1 MRKKIYSDHR
11 KRLNSLWRNILQNEW
26 VMKLRSHS
34 DQQHSEM
41 IDPTTHV
48 YNQHG
53 INSYLKE
60 LFHQDEHGYA
70 IVLLHV
76 DDFKK
81 LNEQHGKKFAEKA
94 LVTIS
99 NTLSQHLRDTDLIG
113 RYGDEEFIFIL
124 SDINQHNAE
133 AVAKRCH
140 QAVQKAK
147 YYIGRKRYSLS
158 VSLGVA
164 NSSTEFTSQQV
175 LQQSDEA
182 LFSAKNKGGNQVHV
196 AS

>member
-11 KRLNSLWRNILQNEW
+11 RRFHSLWRKILQNEW
-26 VMKLRSHS
+26 VAKLRSHH
-34 DQQHSEM
+34 DQHEEI
-41 IDPTTHV
+41 IDPITHV

-60 LFHQDEHGYA
+60 LFHQDQHGYA

-81 LNEQHGKKFAEKA
+81 LNEKHGKKYAEKA

-99 NTLSQHLRDTDLIG
+99 QTLSQHLRDTDLIG

-124 SDINQHNAE
+124 SDINQNNAE

-147 YYIGRKRYSLS
+147 YNIGRKRYSLS

-164 NSSTEFTSQQV
+164 SSVTDSSSNQI
-175 LQQSDEA
+175 LQQADEA
-182 LFSAKNKGGNQVHV
+182 LFSAKNLGGNQVN
-196 AS
+196 SSQ

>member
-1 MRKKIYSDHR
+1 
-11 KRLNSLWRNILQNEW
+11 
-26 VMKLRSHS
+26 MKLRSHS

-113 RYGDEEFIFIL
+113 RYGDEEFIFIFHDL
-124 SDINQHNAE
+124 
-133 AVAKRCH
+133 V
-140 QAVQKAK
+140 
-147 YYIGRKRYSLS
+147 
-158 VSLGVA
+158 
-164 NSSTEFTSQQV
+164 
-175 LQQSDEA
+175 
-182 LFSAKNKGGNQVHV
+182 
-196 AS
+196 

>member
-11 KRLNSLWRNILQNEW
+11 RRFHSLWKKVLQNEW
-26 VMKLRSHS
+26 IMKLRSHY
-34 DQQHSEM
+34 DQQHSDM

-60 LFHQDEHGYA
+60 LFHQDQHGYA

-76 DDFKK
+76 DDFQK
-81 LNEQHGKKFAEKA
+81 LNERHGKKYAEKA

-99 NTLSQHLRDTDLIG
+99 STLSHHLRDTDLIG

-124 SDINQHNAE
+124 SDINQSNAE

-140 QAVQKAK
+140 QAIQKAK
-147 YYIGRKRYSLS
+147 YNIGRKRYSLS

-164 NSSTEFTSQQV
+164 SSVADASSHQV
-175 LQQSDEA
+175 LQQADEA
-182 LFSAKNKGGNQVHV
+182 LFSAKNQGGNQVHP

>member
-1 MRKKIYSDHR
+1 MNINDARIHYMNMIY
-11 KRLNSLWRNILQNEW
+11 I
-26 VMKLRSHS
+26 
-34 DQQHSEM
+34 
-41 IDPTTHV
+41 TTE
-48 YNQHG
+48 Y
-53 INSYLKE
+53 IYP
-60 LFHQDEHGYA
+60 
-70 IVLLHV
+70 I
-76 DDFKK
+76 
-81 LNEQHGKKFAEKA
+81 
-94 LVTIS
+94 
-99 NTLSQHLRDTDLIG
+99 
-113 RYGDEEFIFIL
+113 IFIL